1 MPNNIR
7 AVLSVVV
14 ALVAAGAFY
23 LEQEAG
29 DGSLQ
34 WFVVVLALLMIG
46 AVWLFPE
53 AKRKDGK
60 GE

>member
-7 AVLSVVV
+7 AGLSVIV

-23 LEQEAG
+23 FEQQSGAG
-29 DGSLQ
+29 ALQ
-34 WFVVVLALLMIG
+34 WFVLVLAALMIG

>member
-7 AVLSVVV
+7 AGLSVVV

-23 LEQEAG
+23 AERQSATGGLA
-29 DGSLQ
+29 
-34 WFVVVLALLMIG
+34 WLALALGLFMIG

-53 AKRKDGK
+53 GRRKGGKR
-60 GE
+60 